1 MNGYITPKVNFKC
14 NTPMKNIIKTSLVA
28 ISILSFAACSG
39 RKAAASTDST
49 TVRVDSTVKTTTV
62 DSVKQDTTK
71 KDSAKM

>member
-14 NTPMKNIIKTSLVA
+14 NTLMKNIIKTGLVV
-28 ISILSFAACSG
+28 ISVLSFAACSG

-62 DSVKQDTTK
+62 DSVQQDTAK

>member
-1 MNGYITPKVNFKC
+1 
-14 NTPMKNIIKTSLVA
+14 MKNIIKTGLVV
-28 ISILSFAACSG
+28 ISVLSFAACSG

-62 DSVKQDTTK
+62 DSVQQDTAK

>member
-1 MNGYITPKVNFKC
+1 MNRYITPKVNFKYK
-14 NTPMKNIIKTSLVA
+14 TRMKNIIKIGLVA
-28 ISILSFAACSG
+28 ISVLSFAACSG